1 MKLLKLSS
9 VFTWMMCLTACVSTD
24 GVSTPVSFP
33 AAPQYKLKSAAHWK
47 LIAEDVAGQIKQALI
62 AKEQTLT
69 PIFLDEPAH
78 PTPFERNFFPMLR
91 SALLAQS
98 LQISTQKEESAK
110 LQVQVN
116 KVSHVA
122 TYRSGTLTLLGGG
135 LLVLRDIVTH
145 ESTYLTN
152 AGGALAAVAADIAMT
167 HHRPPPD
174 LELVLSASIQK
185 DKSYLTSNTQ
195 IYYLQS
201 EDQFVYQ
208 HPPVMRP
215 TSRDFPVKGAGD
227 RR

>member
-33 AAPQYKLKSAAHWK
+33 SAPQYKLKSAAHWK

-208 HPPVMRP
+208 HPPVMPP